1 MTTKEKAKWNKR
13 TQCSAIHCKNYQCS
27 TTEVAFHRF
36 PKDPDRC
43 ARWVLHLRNASLL
56 GISPLQLNQNYRVCS
71 AHFHSSQFKRACDV
85 HAGLKW
91 NAVPTMVNDPD
102 PPLPL
107 DLRLRRK
114 RSKTRQ
120 KLPLKKRQ
128 KKIVCLA
135 NVVSSTADSVQQ
147 PPDSVVHPPTAV
159 TSPDAPVAG
168 PSTPLTPLLP
178 TAVEPSE
185 KERALKLKIR
195 NLSAQV
201 CKLKAKMR
209 KMTPLKKTV
218 NAGIN
223 KAFVMEQLKKLLPAK
238 AYAFVSTQIRASQRK
253 ARGFRWS
260 TQDKAF
266 FLSLLHAS
274 PRCYS
279 LLLKVF
285 FMPSVRTL
293 QKLVKSGAVP
303 PVTANAEAEQ
313 VAKPMDCI
321 LDDQFDS
328 QQVSSFSSDDHEQ

>member
-1 MTTKEKAKWNKR
+1 MADFKTVLQEASER
-13 TQCSAIHCKNYQCS
+13 YESACRIMI
-27 TTEVAFHRF
+27 R
-36 PKDPDRC
+36 
-43 ARWVLHLRNASLL
+43 
-56 GISPLQLNQNYRVCS
+56 I
-71 AHFHSSQFKRACDV
+71 ACQTAEIT

-91 NAVPTMVNDPD
+91 NAVPTMVKDPD

-114 RSKTRQ
+114 RSKMHQ
-120 KLPLKKRQ
+120 KLPVKKRQ

-135 NVVSSTADSVQQ
+135 NVISATAESVQQ

-218 NAGIN
+218 NAAVN

-274 PRCYS
+274 PKCYS

-313 VAKPMDCI
+313 VEEPMDCI
-321 LDDQFDS
+321 LNDQFDS
-328 QQVSSFSSDDHEQ
+328 RQISSFSSDDHVMLESEVNIPEGVLSKRVLDLLRCIAVSVIL